1 MAVNSTGQGRHRHWI
16 VCCLAASPGRNWKGR
31 QELQE
36 MASQEIQE
44 AIAAEVRRDPQPFQS
59 ENHPTI
65 YFPHHE
71 MVEGLEEGRF
81 EDWSAPARCLEA
93 LCPSYHLSP
102 DPTRSPRV
110 VPQPPPEVK
119 GGVRPLES
127 KWVADLA

>member
-81 EDWSAPARCLEA
+81 EDWSAPAEATPYKVVNLENENGLISFFGA
-93 LCPSYHLSP
+93 SICE
-102 DPTRSPRV
+102 
-110 VPQPPPEVK
+110 EVN
-119 GGVRPLES
+119 VQRTS
-127 KWVADLA
+127 IFI